1 LQDATIAANRFGLGA
16 RPGEIRSIA
25 GDPRGWL
32 IAQLEPEKALP
43 APLAALPSTADDTSA
58 FIRWIVTLGLTGEDG
73 KLASLYG
80 KGVAKPASS
89 MASGAM
95 NSGAMKSGAMSSGG
109 AAGAPQAGM
118 TDAAKGL
125 SVEQSY
131 VKTFFP
137 RYAAALEARYTVAVN
152 TDRPFFER
160 LTHFWGNHFTV
171 SGAKPESLPT
181 VPSFDRDVAR
191 RHAVGRFG
199 DMLMASC
206 THPAMLVY
214 LDNVFSVG
222 PNSYIG
228 QHPNVLPAPL
238 RERMK
243 GINENLAREI
253 LELHTLGVRSG
264 YTQADV
270 TSFAKIITGWMIVR
284 AGQTAGGSGET
295 GLFHYQPYA
304 HEPGPQTVLG
314 KVYAD
319 EGFKQGETALR
330 DFSRHSATATH
341 ISTKLARHF
350 IADDPPPAVVDRMAK
365 TFSDTDGDLKAVM
378 ITLIN
383 SPEAWSPTPA
393 KMKPPEDY
401 VVSAA
406 RALGGAPL
414 TGYQLLAVLDRMG
427 QKPYYA
433 TGPDGW
439 SDVEGAWIGPDPIW
453 KRIEWATAISKARAT
468 ATADPAAIAAD
479 ALGPGVSAA
488 TLQSIRLAESPE
500 QGLAIFLSS
509 PEFQRR

>member
-1 LQDATIAANRFGLGA
+1 LSLQDATIAANRFGLGA
-16 RPGEIRSIA
+16 RPGEIKSIA

-32 IAQLEPEKALP
+32 IAQLDPEKSLP

-58 FIRWIVTLGLTGEDG
+58 FIRWLVALGLTGDAG
-73 KLASLYG
+73 KLGGLYG
-80 KGVAKPASS
+80 KNAAPRAAAP

-95 NSGAMKSGAMSSGG
+95 GAGGAMSP
-109 AAGAPQAGM
+109 ATPAPGGM

-131 VKTFFP
+131 VKTFLP
-137 RYAAALEARYTVAVN
+137 RYAAALEARVTVAVT

-160 LTHFWGNHFTV
+160 LVHFWGNHFTV

-181 VPSFDRDVAR
+181 VASFERDVAR
-191 RHAVGRFG
+191 RHAVGRF
-199 DMLMASC
+199 DDILMASC

-228 QHPNVLPAPL
+228 HHPEVLPAVI
-238 RERMK
+238 RDRMK

-284 AGQTAGGSGET
+284 PGREAGGEGET

-304 HEPGPQTVLG
+304 HEPGSQEVLG
-314 KVYAD
+314 KVYAQD
-319 EGFKQGETALR
+319 GLGQGKAALG
-330 DFSRHSATATH
+330 DLARHPATAQH
-341 ISTKLARHF
+341 ICSKLARHF
-350 IADDPPPAVVDRMAK
+350 IADEPPPEVVDAMARRF
-365 TFSDTDGDLKAVM
+365 TETDGDLKAVM
-378 ITLIN
+378 VTLIN
-383 SPEAWSPTPA
+383 APQAWTPALA

-401 VVSAA
+401 LVSAA
-406 RALGGAPL
+406 RALAVAPP
-414 TGYQLLAVLDRMG
+414 TGMQLLAVLDRMG

-433 TGPDGW
+433 SGPDGW
-439 SDVEGAWIGPDPIW
+439 ADVEGAWIGPDPIW
-453 KRIEWATAISKARAT
+453 KRIEWATALSKAKA
-468 ATADPAAIAAD
+468 AADVAPADVAVD

-488 TLQSIRLAESPE
+488 TLQSIRQAESPA
-500 QGLAIFLSS
+500 QGLAIFLAS